1 VNEGIDI
8 DDFPATMSSTSA
20 WLEVLNKA
28 GRGCWI
34 SKTDWADAYK
44 HIAVRRED
52 QDLQWFEWC
61 GRYFKELMLIF
72 GSASSAGIFDEAA
85 KTVLDIV
92 CRIAKFPASM
102 VCQHLDDICAASA
115 DRQLLDKFNQV
126 FQEVAA
132 RTGVRLA
139 PQDAGDKAFGPQKQ
153 GTVFGVFYNTEDW
166 TWSIPDAK
174 LQGIVAAIQAAIDS
188 EVLADKQVR
197 SLMGKLIN
205 VKPLIPGGK
214 FHVDHLM
221 AALADSQKQK
231 RVSLSLLCKEQ
242 LKFWSLMLRSCNK
255 RLAIPSLGGLP
266 PWAIDVFTDAAG
278 GTLEA
283 LGRGVGGVIEEN
295 WFYYPWSKKINSG
308 HHKVGGKKMSR
319 KLAALE
325 MTGAL
330 VALASGAAVLR
341 GRPVNFWIDNAG
353 SVGVWRKGY
362 SASCPICTTVAK
374 AVCYIAAALGSQ
386 VDIRKVRR

>member
-1 VNEGIDI
+1 
-8 DDFPATMSSTSA
+8 
-20 WLEVLNKA
+20 
-28 GRGCWI
+28 
-34 SKTDWADAYK
+34 
-44 HIAVRRED
+44 
-52 QDLQWFEWC
+52 
-61 GRYFKELMLIF
+61 
-72 GSASSAGIFDEAA
+72 
-85 KTVLDIV
+85 
-92 CRIAKFPASM
+92 
-102 VCQHLDDICAASA
+102 
-115 DRQLLDKFNQV
+115 
-126 FQEVAA
+126 
-132 RTGVRLA
+132 
-139 PQDAGDKAFGPQKQ
+139 
-153 GTVFGVFYNTEDW
+153 VFGVFYNTEDW

-174 LQGIVAAIQAAIDS
+174 LQNIVAAIQEAVES
-188 EVLADKQVR
+188 KVLSDKQVR

-205 VKPLIPGGK
+205 VKPLVPGGR

-231 RVSLSLLCKEQ
+231 KVSLLLLCKEQ

-255 RLAIPSLGGLP
+255 RLSIPSLGGLP

-283 LGRGVGGVIEEN
+283 LGRGVGGVMAAD

-308 HHKVGGKKMSR
+308 HHRVGGKKMSR

-330 VALASGAAVLR
+330 VALASGAALLR

-353 SVGVWRKGY
+353 SVGAWRKGY

-374 AVCYIAAALGSQ
+374 AVSYIAAALGSQ
-386 VDIRKVRR
+386 VDIKKVRRCSDVGPVLADHLSKAKFSEFRRAAADNGWAVATQPLSIPPPLLSWLHEPNVDHDLGPRIVFYLARHGLDILGHH